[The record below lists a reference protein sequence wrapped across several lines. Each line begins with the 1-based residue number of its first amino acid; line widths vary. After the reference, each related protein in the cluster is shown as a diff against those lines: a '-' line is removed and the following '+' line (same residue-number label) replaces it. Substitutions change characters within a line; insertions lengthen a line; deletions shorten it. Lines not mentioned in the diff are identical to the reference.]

1 MNKRKIKALGQ
12 HFLKDPF
19 ILRRIIT
26 HISPQK
32 EDFIIE
38 IGAGKGALTFPLA
51 EKAGK
56 VIAIEKD
63 KAFVPLLRRKNFSN
77 LKILEV
83 DVLKIDFKEIIKNER
98 DFKERVKLVG
108 NLPYSISSPLLF
120 KTFQDRELISE
131 CIFLIQKDVAERVC
145 AQPGSK
151 KYAPLSILFQ
161 NYFSIKLLL
170 VVGPESFKP
179 PPQVKSAL
187 ISLKKRVDPLFP
199 IKREKDFH
207 AFLKGVFRS
216 RRKTLVNNLKML
228 NYPDSKIR
236 ETFLKLSLSTMLR
249 PEELSL
255 SQFVELFEFLADYKR
270 KMSKEQ

>member
-1 MNKRKIKALGQ
+1 MGQ
-12 HFLKDPF
+12 HFLKNPF
-19 ILRRIIT
+19 ILRKIIN

-38 IGAGKGALTFPLA
+38 IGAGKGVLTFPLA
-51 EKAGK
+51 QKAGK

-63 KAFVPLLRRKNFSN
+63 KTLTPFLREKNIPH
-77 LKILEV
+77 LKILEA
-83 DVLKIDFKEIIKNER
+83 DALKIDFKELIKDEL
-98 DFKERVKLVG
+98 DFREKVKVVG

-131 CIFLIQKDVAERVC
+131 CFFLIQKEVAERIC

-161 NYFSIKLLL
+161 NYFSIKLLFI
-170 VVGPESFKP
+170 VGPESFKP

-187 ISLKKRVDPLFP
+187 ISLKKRVNPLFP

-207 AFLKGVFRS
+207 EFLKGAFRS
-216 RRKTLVNNLKML
+216 RRKTLFNNLKML
-228 NYPDSKIR
+228 NYPNLIIKKA
-236 ETFLKLSLSTMLR
+236 FLKLNLSKMLR

-255 SQFVELFEFLADYKR
+255 SQFVELFEFLDGYKS
-270 KMSKEQ
+270 KMSKEL